1 MNNLDKKWSFNKLS
15 CNPNITFDIIKKYN
29 NFDWNISNYCR
40 NINFSLEDLDN
51 IEIYNDN
58 NRKQMIKN
66 ICLNNYDKDR
76 IEYCKKYNINYDNNL
91 NNIDMFNICF
101 I

>member
-1 MNNLDKKWSFNKLS
+1 
-15 CNPNITFDIIKKYN
+15 
-29 NFDWNISNYCR
+29 
-40 NINFSLEDLDN
+40 
-51 IEIYNDN
+51 
-58 NRKQMIKN
+58 MIKN